1 MTPFASQLAAIMI
14 TNGTFTVESND
25 TWNHID
31 SDVNSRVNSITSQ
44 TYPLDHPYFP
54 KSVKTD
60 KIITSRFHN
69 SERKSRSENNTPRLV
84 PVKICRKIPIHV
96 DIPALTNNGNDVRAP
111 QFGSLSQIFMGLV
124 GGVIASEVAG
134 ESIYGDQIVR
144 TGVEIGK
151 AYARKQSN
159 ELNDSTTY
167 KNHCYISYKNKA
179 VKGF

>member
-14 TNGTFTVESND
+14 SSGTINVENFD

-31 SDVNSRVNSITSQ
+31 SDVNSRANSIASHAH
-44 TYPLDHPYFP
+44 PLDHPYFP
-54 KSVKTD
+54 EAVRTE
-60 KIITSRFHN
+60 KIVTKRLHS
-69 SERKSRSENNTPRLV
+69 SERKSNSEISTPRLV
-84 PVKICRKIPIHV
+84 PVKICRKIPVHV
-96 DIPALTNNGNDVRAP
+96 DAPALTNNGNEVRAP

-134 ESIYGDQIVR
+134 DSIYGDQIVR

-159 ELNDSTTY
+159 ELNDSTAY
-167 KNHCYISYKNKA
+167 KDHCYISYQNKA